1 MAEFNKTAQVEYW
14 KTTAISDLETSEIL
28 IEKGKTLHGL
38 FWCHLTIEKMLK
50 ALYVKVNNEFAPKTH
65 NLIYLLNNTGL
76 SLDAANNELLGILL
90 KYQLEGRYPDYK
102 PEVPDIEKVKEYL
115 KRTKDLFKWLMTK
128 L

>member
-1 MAEFNKTAQVEYW
+1 MPEFNKNAQIEYW

-28 IEKGKTLHGL
+28 IEKGKIIHGL

-50 ALYVKVNNEFAPKTH
+50 AHYVKANNEFAPKTH

-76 SLDAANNELLGILL
+76 SLDDTNNELLGILL
-90 KYQLEGRYPDYK
+90 KYQLEGRYPEYK
-102 PEVPDIEKVKEYL
+102 PEIPDIEKVKEYL
-115 KRTKDLFKWLMTK
+115 KRTKDLFTWLMQK